1 MHSERLNTSPER
13 HREHSEEVN
22 MGVSKVLGEIE
33 RQNVKGYYPQVGEAC
48 QPTDFKKSTVKW

>member
-33 RQNVKGYYPQVGEAC
+33 RQNVKGYYPKVGEAC
-48 QPTDFKKSTVKW
+48 QPTDFKKFC